1 MMFTFSKF
9 LQIALILCLFSP
21 MIDQVESNDK
31 AQDFQLKDIDGNTF
45 SLSDFKGKVV
55 VLEFFASKCGPC
67 KPQLME
73 LREIRSAYPEDQV
86 KIISVSFDPRADT
99 DEVLTDLAKNVS
111 VTWIMAR
118 DTIGIADVYGAD
130 MAPTTYLIDRAGN
143 IRYVSPGLTKS
154 DRLMPK
160 IDELVSEPFQ
170 PDNEVATD
178 SGNTGLILLLIIIII
193 ALAIFIIRKRKS
205 SRRKERRHSHR

>member
-1 MMFTFSKF
+1 
-9 LQIALILCLFSP
+9 

-86 KIISVSFDPRADT
+86 KIISISFDPRADT
-99 DEVLTDLAKNVS
+99 DEVLRDLAKNVS

-205 SRRKERRHSHR
+205 SRRKEIRRRHR

>member
-9 LQIALILCLFSP
+9 LQITLILCLFAS
-21 MIDQVESNDK
+21 MISQVESNDK

-86 KIISVSFDPRADT
+86 KIISISFDPLADT
-99 DEVLTDLAKNVS
+99 DEILRDLAKNVS

-130 MAPTTYLIDRAGN
+130 MAPTTYLIDRTGN

-205 SRRKERRHSHR
+205 SRKERRRRHR

>member
-99 DEVLTDLAKNVS
+99 DEVLRDLAKNVS

-205 SRRKERRHSHR
+205 SRRKERRRRHR

>member
-9 LQIALILCLFSP
+9 LQIALILFLVSP
-21 MIDQVESNDK
+21 MINQVECNDR
-31 AQDFQLKDIDGNTF
+31 AQDFQLNDIEGNTF

-73 LREIRSAYPEDQV
+73 LREIRSSYPEDQV
-86 KIISVSFDPRADT
+86 KIISISFDPRADT
-99 DEVLTDLAKNVS
+99 DQILRDLAKNVS
-111 VTWIMAR
+111 ATWIMAR

-130 MAPTTYLIDRAGN
+130 MAPTTYLIDKEGN

-170 PDNEVATD
+170 PDNKVSTNP
-178 SGNTGLILLLIIIII
+178 GNTFLILLLILIII

-205 SRRKERRHSHR
+205 SRNERRRRRR

>member
-1 MMFTFSKF
+1 
-9 LQIALILCLFSP
+9 
-21 MIDQVESNDK
+21 
-31 AQDFQLKDIDGNTF
+31 
-45 SLSDFKGKVV
+45 
-55 VLEFFASKCGPC
+55 
-67 KPQLME
+67 ME

-86 KIISVSFDPRADT
+86 KIISISFDPRADT
-99 DEVLTDLAKNVS
+99 DEVLRDLAKNVS

-205 SRRKERRHSHR
+205 SRRKEIRRRHR

>member
-99 DEVLTDLAKNVS
+99 DEVLRDLAKNVS

>member
-1 MMFTFSKF
+1 MFTFSKF
-9 LQIALILCLFSP
+9 LQITLILCLFAS
-21 MIDQVESNDK
+21 MISQVESNDK

-86 KIISVSFDPRADT
+86 KIISISFDPRADT
-99 DEVLTDLAKNVS
+99 DEILRDLAKNVS

-130 MAPTTYLIDRAGN
+130 MAPTTYLIDRTGN

-170 PDNEVATD
+170 PDNEAATD
-178 SGNTGLILLLIIIII
+178 SGNIGLILLIVIIII
-193 ALAIFIIRKRKS
+193 AIAIFIRRKRKS
-205 SRRKERRHSHR
+205 SRKERRRRRR

>member
-1 MMFTFSKF
+1 MFTFSKF
-9 LQIALILCLFSP
+9 LQITLILCLFAP
-21 MIDQVESNDK
+21 IVDQVECNDK
-31 AQDFQLKDIDGNTF
+31 AQDFQLKDIEGNTF

-73 LREIRSAYPEDQV
+73 LRQIRSAYPEDQV
-86 KIISVSFDPRADT
+86 KIISISFDPRADT
-99 DEVLTDLAKNVS
+99 DDVLRELAKNAS

-118 DTIGIADVYGAD
+118 DTIGISDVYGAD
-130 MAPTTYLIDRAGN
+130 IAPTIYFIDRAAN

-160 IDELVSEPFQ
+160 IDELVAEPFQ
-170 PDNEVATD
+170 SDDEVATD
-178 SGNTGLILLLIIIII
+178 SGNNGLILLFLIIVII
-193 ALAIFIIRKRKS
+193 AIVIFIIRKRKS
-205 SRRKERRHSHR
+205 SQKERKRRHR

>member
-9 LQIALILCLFSP
+9 LQITLILCLFAS
-21 MIDQVESNDK
+21 MISQVESNDK

-86 KIISVSFDPRADT
+86 KIISISFDPRADT
-99 DEVLTDLAKNVS
+99 DEVLRDLAKNVS

-118 DTIGIADVYGAD
+118 DTIDIADVYGAD
-130 MAPTTYLIDRAGN
+130 MAPTTYLIDRTGN

-154 DRLMPK
+154 ERLMPK

-170 PDNEVATD
+170 PDNEAANN
-178 SGNTGLILLLIIIII
+178 SGNTGLILLLIISIIV
-193 ALAIFIIRKRKS
+193 LAIFIIRKRKS
-205 SRRKERRHSHR
+205 SRKERRRRRR

>member
-86 KIISVSFDPRADT
+86 KIISISFDPRADT
-99 DEVLTDLAKNVS
+99 DEVLRDLAKNVS

-205 SRRKERRHSHR
+205 SRRKEIRRRHR

>member
-1 MMFTFSKF
+1 
-9 LQIALILCLFSP
+9 
-21 MIDQVESNDK
+21 MIGQVEGNDK
-31 AQDFQLKDIDGNTF
+31 AQDFELKDIEGNTF

-86 KIISVSFDPRADT
+86 KIISISFDPRADT
-99 DEVLTDLAKNVS
+99 DEVLRDLAQNVS

-130 MAPTTYLIDRAGN
+130 MAPTTYLIDRSGN

-154 DRLMPK
+154 DKLMPK

-170 PDNEVATD
+170 PDETTTG
-178 SGNTGLILLLIIIII
+178 SGNIGLILLIIIII
-193 ALAIFIIRKRKS
+193 IALGIYIMRKRKS
-205 SRRKERRHSHR
+205 SRKARRRRHR

>member
-1 MMFTFSKF
+1 MFTFSKF

-99 DEVLTDLAKNVS
+99 DEVLRDLAKNVS

-205 SRRKERRHSHR
+205 SRRKEIRRRHR

>member
-1 MMFTFSKF
+1 MMFTFSRF
-9 LQIALILCLFSP
+9 LQITLICLFAS
-21 MIDQVESNDK
+21 MISQVECDDK

-86 KIISVSFDPRADT
+86 KIISVSFDPRADSE
-99 DEVLTDLAKNVS
+99 EVLRDLAKNLS

-118 DTIGIADVYGAD
+118 DTISIADVYGAD

-154 DRLMPK
+154 DSLMPK

-170 PDNEVATD
+170 PGNVATD
-178 SGNTGLILLLIIIII
+178 SGNTGLILLLIIII
-193 ALAIFIIRKRKS
+193 AAIVIFTIRKRRS
-205 SRRKERRHSHR
+205 SRKERRRRRR

>member
-1 MMFTFSKF
+1 MFTFSRF
-9 LQIALILCLFSP
+9 LQIALILCLFAP
-21 MIDQVESNDK
+21 MIGQVEGNDK
-31 AQDFQLKDIDGNTF
+31 AQDFELKDIKGNTF

-73 LREIRSAYPEDQV
+73 LREIRSSYPEDQV
-86 KIISVSFDPRADT
+86 KIISISFDPRSDT
-99 DEVLTDLAKNVS
+99 DEILRDLAQNVS

-118 DTIGIADVYGAD
+118 DTKGIADVYGAD
-130 MAPTTYLIDRAGN
+130 MAPTTYLIDRSGN

-154 DRLMPK
+154 DKLMPK

-170 PDNEVATD
+170 PDEPTTG
-178 SGNTGLILLLIIIII
+178 SENTGLILLIIIIII
-193 ALAIFIIRKRKS
+193 ALAIYIMRKRKS
-205 SRRKERRHSHR
+205 SRKARRRRHR

>member
-1 MMFTFSKF
+1 
-9 LQIALILCLFSP
+9 
-21 MIDQVESNDK
+21 MISQVESNDK

-86 KIISVSFDPRADT
+86 KIISISFDPRADT
-99 DEVLTDLAKNVS
+99 DEVLRDLAKNVS

-118 DTIGIADVYGAD
+118 DTIDIADVYGAD
-130 MAPTTYLIDRAGN
+130 MAPTTYLIDRTGN

-178 SGNTGLILLLIIIII
+178 SGNTGLILLLIISIIV
-193 ALAIFIIRKRKS
+193 LAIFIIRKRKS
-205 SRRKERRHSHR
+205 SRKERRRRRR

>member
-1 MMFTFSKF
+1 MFTFSKF

-99 DEVLTDLAKNVS
+99 DEVLRDLAKNVS

>member
-31 AQDFQLKDIDGNTF
+31 AQDFQLKDIYGNTF

-99 DEVLTDLAKNVS
+99 DEVLRDLAKNVS

-205 SRRKERRHSHR
+205 SRRKERRRRHR

>member
-99 DEVLTDLAKNVS
+99 DEVLRDLAKNVS

-160 IDELVSEPFQ
+160 IDELVSESFQ

-205 SRRKERRHSHR
+205 SRRKEIRRRHR

>member
-1 MMFTFSKF
+1 
-9 LQIALILCLFSP
+9 
-21 MIDQVESNDK
+21 MISQVESNDK

-73 LREIRSAYPEDQV
+73 FREIRSVYPEDQV
-86 KIISVSFDPRADT
+86 KIISISFDPRADT
-99 DEVLTDLAKNVS
+99 DEVLRDLAKNVS

-170 PDNEVATD
+170 PDNDVATN

-193 ALAIFIIRKRKS
+193 VLAIFIIRKRKS
-205 SRRKERRHSHR
+205 LRKERRRRRR

>member
-1 MMFTFSKF
+1 
-9 LQIALILCLFSP
+9 

-99 DEVLTDLAKNVS
+99 DEVLRDLAKNVS

>member
-1 MMFTFSKF
+1 MMFTFSRF
-9 LQIALILCLFSP
+9 LQMTLILCLFAS
-21 MIDQVESNDK
+21 MISQVESNDK

-86 KIISVSFDPRADT
+86 KIISISFDPRADT
-99 DEVLTDLAKNVS
+99 DEVLRDLAKNVS

-170 PDNEVATD
+170 PDNEVETD
-178 SGNTGLILLLIIIII
+178 SGNTGLILLLTIIII

-205 SRRKERRHSHR
+205 SRKEIKRRHR

>member
-1 MMFTFSKF
+1 
-9 LQIALILCLFSP
+9 
-21 MIDQVESNDK
+21 MISQVECNDK
-31 AQDFQLKDIDGNTF
+31 AQDFQLKDIDGKTF

-86 KIISVSFDPRADT
+86 KIISVSFDPRADS
-99 DEVLTDLAKNVS
+99 DEVLRDLAKNVS

-130 MAPTTYLIDRAGN
+130 MAPTTYLIDRVGN

-154 DRLMPK
+154 DSLMPK
-160 IDELVSEPFQ
+160 IDELVSEPFE

-178 SGNTGLILLLIIIII
+178 SGNTVLILLLIIIII
-193 ALAIFIIRKRKS
+193 ALAIFILRKRKS
-205 SRRKERRHSHR
+205 SRKERRRRRR

>member
-9 LQIALILCLFSP
+9 LQITLILCLFAS
-21 MIDQVESNDK
+21 MISQVESNDK

-86 KIISVSFDPRADT
+86 KIISISFDPRADT
-99 DEVLTDLAKNVS
+99 DEVLRDLAKNVS

-118 DTIGIADVYGAD
+118 DTIDIADVYGAD
-130 MAPTTYLIDRAGN
+130 MAPTTYLIDRTGN

-178 SGNTGLILLLIIIII
+178 SGNTGLILLVIIIII

-205 SRRKERRHSHR
+205 SRKERRRRHR

>member
-99 DEVLTDLAKNVS
+99 DEVLRDLAKNVS

-205 SRRKERRHSHR
+205 SRRKEIRRRHR

>member
-99 DEVLTDLAKNVS
+99 DEVLRDLAKNVS

-160 IDELVSEPFQ
+160 RAGLGSEPFQ

>member
-31 AQDFQLKDIDGNTF
+31 AQDFQLKDINGNTF

-99 DEVLTDLAKNVS
+99 DEVLRDLAKNVS

-205 SRRKERRHSHR
+205 SRRKERRRRHR

>member
-1 MMFTFSKF
+1 MILTFSRF
-9 LQIALILCLFSP
+9 LQITLILCLFAST
-21 MIDQVESNDK
+21 ISQVESDDK

-86 KIISVSFDPRADT
+86 KIISISFDPRADS
-99 DEVLTDLAKNVS
+99 DEILRDLTKNVS

-130 MAPTTYLIDRAGN
+130 MAPTTYLIDRGGN

-154 DRLMPK
+154 DSLMPK

-170 PDNEVATD
+170 PDDEVATD
-178 SGNTGLILLLIIIII
+178 SGNTILILLLIIIII
-193 ALAIFIIRKRKS
+193 AVAIFILRKRKS
-205 SRRKERRHSHR
+205 SRKERRRRRR

>member
-1 MMFTFSKF
+1 MMFTFTRF
-9 LQIALILCLFSP
+9 LQITLILCLFAST
-21 MIDQVESNDK
+21 ISQVESNDK
-31 AQDFQLKDIDGNTF
+31 AQDFKLKDIDGNTF

-86 KIISVSFDPRADT
+86 KIISISFDPRADT
-99 DEVLTDLAKNVS
+99 NEILRDLAKNVS

-130 MAPTTYLIDRAGN
+130 MAPTTYLIDRSGN

-154 DRLMPK
+154 DSLMPK

-170 PDNEVATD
+170 PDNETAND
-178 SGNTGLILLLIIIII
+178 SGNTGLILLFIIIII
-193 ALAIFIIRKRKS
+193 IVLALYIMRKRKS
-205 SRRKERRHSHR
+205 SRKERRRRRR

>member
-1 MMFTFSKF
+1 
-9 LQIALILCLFSP
+9 

-99 DEVLTDLAKNVS
+99 DEVLRDLAKNVS

-205 SRRKERRHSHR
+205 SRRKEIRRRHR

>member
-1 MMFTFSKF
+1 MFTFSKF

-99 DEVLTDLAKNVS
+99 DEVLRDLAKNVS

-205 SRRKERRHSHR
+205 SRRKERRRRHR

>member
-1 MMFTFSKF
+1 MFTFSKF

-99 DEVLTDLAKNVS
+99 DEVLRDLAKNVS

-178 SGNTGLILLLIIIII
+178 SGDTGLILLLIIIII

-205 SRRKERRHSHR
+205 SRRKEIRRRHR